1 MGLRY
6 CQKQGAATDAI
17 KALIMHQ
24 GSWVDLNQEY
34 QNALMFLQENNFAR
48 SHSSCFVKCYN
59 HRDVED
65 LKFVSNHDCHNQ
77 IYIEPD
83 FDEDCDDL
91 VCDSCGRYILPN
103 THSKQRFVETSVEL
117 NYKVFEK
124 FIEDSM
130 HQQEIA
136 FHRLSKGIYAAM
148 SPHGLATIVVMDLC
162 DDYRYLTVDKLKASP
177 TLLLNIRDKLP
188 KTGLEVQRL
197 SVADF
202 VVMPEILADSIMA
215 TCKQGVADNLP
226 NQSASVLPFPS
237 INLAE
242 SKPAI
247 EEKYLE
253 IKINDAGVSIN
264 DIVVVGRQASSRLLI
279 FRLLLEQYWQDF
291 EVAKPSEQHSF
302 LNMNQLS
309 DLMEPHVGMI
319 SDLEQQIRR
328 PLNKMQKV
336 IQEILAR
343 NLGLPVQRHDVIE
356 TRGWPGCN
364 NKQEFG
370 YRLNPNTLL
379 FRK

>member
-1 MGLRY
+1 MDLKY
-6 CQKQGAATDAI
+6 CQKRGVATDAI
-17 KALIMHQ
+17 KALIMHS
-24 GSWVDLNQEY
+24 GSWVDLNLEY
-34 QNALMFLQENNFAR
+34 QNALMFLQENQFTR
-48 SHSSCFVKCYN
+48 QCSSLFVKCCN
-59 HRDVED
+59 KKDVQD
-65 LKFVSNHDCHNQ
+65 ISFVANYDCRNR

-91 VCDSCGRYILPN
+91 VCDNCGRYILPTTN
-103 THSKQRFVETSVEL
+103 NKHRFTETTVDL
-117 NYKVFEK
+117 NYKTITQ
-124 FIEDSM
+124 FIENSM
-130 HQQEIA
+130 RQHQISY
-136 FHRLSKGIYAAM
+136 HLLSKGVYAVM
-148 SPHGLATIVVMDLC
+148 SQHGIATVVIMDLC
-162 DDYRYLTVDKLKASP
+162 DDYRYLTVDKLKATP

-188 KTGLEVQRL
+188 NIGIEVQRL
-197 SVADF
+197 AVADF
-202 VVMPEILADSIMA
+202 ITMPELLADAITK
-215 TCKQGVADNLP
+215 TCKKGVSETLP
-226 NQSASVLPFPS
+226 NQSASILPFPNF
-237 INLAE
+237 NLAAP
-242 SKPAI
+242 KQI
-247 EEKYLE
+247 VEEKYLE

-264 DIVVVGRQASSRLLI
+264 NILVIGKQASSRLLI

-291 EVAKPSEQHSF
+291 EVAKPPEQHSF

-309 DLMEPHVGMI
+309 DLMEPHLGMI

-336 IQEILAR
+336 IQETLAK